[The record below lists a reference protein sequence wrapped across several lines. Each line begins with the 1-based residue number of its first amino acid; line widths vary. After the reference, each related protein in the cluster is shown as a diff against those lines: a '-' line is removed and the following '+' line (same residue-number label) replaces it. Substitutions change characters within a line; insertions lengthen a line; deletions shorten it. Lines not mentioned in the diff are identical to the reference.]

1 MLMEDEPPSLA
12 SAARR
17 FGQERN
23 SVRKQFP
30 DVCREIKERY
40 AEFTRNKAA
49 RTRTMCE
56 QEIRQLTADLHVEGK
71 HPTMTLVKSRMTQ
84 PDYLNYLES
93 WAILC
98 DQKRRLAIN

>member
-1 MLMEDEPPSLA
+1 
-12 SAARR
+12 
-17 FGQERN
+17 
-23 SVRKQFP
+23 
-30 DVCREIKERY
+30 
-40 AEFTRNKAA
+40 
-49 RTRTMCE
+49 MCE